1 MENIYKFRENSSTA
15 SLESASSITSVPKSI
30 IRIMVKFGLR
40 VAIPIA
46 INRLRYR
53 VRLRMR
59 YNLALLRTLQA
70 NYNKLDANRLTKWLI
85 RKSITSYRLS
95 NLLWRIEMHFN
106 ADCSGTFT
114 KLQNSKRLEK
124 DVYDSQLFNFYHQN
138 L

>member
-1 MENIYKFRENSSTA
+1 MENNYKYRENSSTA
-15 SLESASSITSVPKSI
+15 SLENVSSITSVPKSFI
-30 IRIMVKFGLR
+30 KIMVKFGLR
-40 VAIPIA
+40 VAIAIV

-53 VRLRMR
+53 VRLHIR
-59 YNLALLRTLQA
+59 YNLALLRTLQN
-70 NYNKLDANRLTKWLI
+70 NYSKLDASRLTKWLI

-95 NLLWRIEMHFN
+95 NLIWRIEMYFN

-114 KLQNSKRLEK
+114 KIQNSKRLEK